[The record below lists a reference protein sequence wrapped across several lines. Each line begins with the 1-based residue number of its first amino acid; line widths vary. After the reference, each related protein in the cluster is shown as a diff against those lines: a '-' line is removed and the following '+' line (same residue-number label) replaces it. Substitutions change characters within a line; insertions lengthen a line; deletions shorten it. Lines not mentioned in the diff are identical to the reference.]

1 VAGPL
6 TTGLVVGPAHEGL
19 VACPLLVPFQGLPC
33 ARANNGAMSLTACV
47 SARAARWP
55 EGRRAALNYA
65 SPFHA
70 LCYVTLTDDTDRDG
84 MVSSLPAP
92 ICDSA
97 QRTLTI
103 FLGPGNS
110 CHKAPDSSLCTNK
123 WA

>member
-55 EGRRAALNYA
+55 A
-65 SPFHA
+65 SGAKGVVPPSITHPPSM
-70 LCYVTLTDDTDRDG
+70 LYV
-84 MVSSLPAP
+84 MS
-92 ICDSA
+92 
-97 QRTLTI
+97 
-103 FLGPGNS
+103 
-110 CHKAPDSSLCTNK
+110 H
-123 WA
+123 